1 MGEEFYCILK
11 LVSGEEV
18 FALISVDDSEEN
30 PIIVLQNPVVMAMMH
45 SQGNTFVKVKPW
57 MELSDEDIFMI
68 RLDKVITMTECTDK
82 KLIDL
87 YNNFISSNI
96 EDLLSNEGKVKLTE
110 DMGYKGSVEDFRKKL
125 EDIYRG
131 IKES

>member
-11 LVSGEEV
+11 LVSGEEI
-18 FALISVDDSEEN
+18 FSLISVDDSEEN
-30 PIIVLQNPVVMAMMH
+30 PIIILQNPVVMALMH

-68 RLDKVITMTECTDK
+68 RLDKVITMSESKDK

-87 YNNFISSNI
+87 YNNFISSDI
-96 EDLLSNEGKVKLTE
+96 DELMSNESKVKLTE

-125 EDIYRG
+125 EDIYKG